1 MYKLIYTVIISYA
14 THFLVWTIF
23 VEIGYLTK
31 STFGLGNAVC
41 NILWGETL
49 LIAAAKSFI
58 LNGI

>member
-1 MYKLIYTVIISYA
+1 MLHA
-14 THFLVWTIF
+14 FLVWTIF